1 MALEFTISTPFE
13 NGSTKWPN
21 VTIVTSVTSP
31 NIGVVIGLAMLFF
44 IIGVVGVVGNSL
56 VIFAVLL
63 NRKMRTSMTNLLITN
78 LAIADLVI
86 LLLGIPETILFMTNK
101 GWTLD
106 KMACKSN
113 RFILV
118 TALYGSVL
126 TLIALCIERYVA
138 IIHPI
143 KAHILCNKRRITA
156 VLGCLWPFAFG
167 AGLPTLFFNDVRILP
182 GKEDPYCTIMFPYN
196 HETFYKVFKY
206 VESVLFYFIPLGIQL
221 SLYLLISKHLFTGS
235 DRLHRRVTI
244 RSANGSSIER
254 HSEALKLRRGV
265 IKMLMMCVIVYF
277 VSYSPNQILLI
288 VETIRPATFHEN
300 FSYIVFTMIVANI
313 NSAANP
319 VLYSIFSQNFRK
331 CFKLILCR
339 CLRSRHSPEIR
350 RALHLTHGNGGTK
363 SSGNSMAGLAFTE
376 V

>member
-126 TLIALCIERYVA
+126 TLIALCIER
-138 IIHPI
+138 
-143 KAHILCNKRRITA
+143 
-156 VLGCLWPFAFG
+156 
-167 AGLPTLFFNDVRILP
+167 
-182 GKEDPYCTIMFPYN
+182 
-196 HETFYKVFKY
+196 
-206 VESVLFYFIPLGIQL
+206 
-221 SLYLLISKHLFTGS
+221 
-235 DRLHRRVTI
+235 
-244 RSANGSSIER
+244 
-254 HSEALKLRRGV
+254 
-265 IKMLMMCVIVYF
+265 
-277 VSYSPNQILLI
+277 
-288 VETIRPATFHEN
+288 
-300 FSYIVFTMIVANI
+300 
-313 NSAANP
+313 
-319 VLYSIFSQNFRK
+319 
-331 CFKLILCR
+331 
-339 CLRSRHSPEIR
+339 
-350 RALHLTHGNGGTK
+350 
-363 SSGNSMAGLAFTE
+363 
-376 V
+376 